1 LARILFIESA
11 NICHIVRKPSQL
23 SEFLIKVSKT
33 LAWNA
38 RRIQRGVRSAR
49 WTLTRSPAQRPIIV
63 VGCSRAGTTLAYKTL
78 SESHE
83 IGSLHHKPCDDWND
97 WYDWYDLT

>member
-1 LARILFIESA
+1 MKVNISGLADLARILFVESA
-11 NICHIVRKPSQL
+11 NVRHIVRKQSQL

-33 LAWNA
+33 LVYRA

-49 WTLTRSPAQRPIIV
+49 WALTRQPAQRPVIV

-83 IGSLHHKPCDDWND
+83 IGSLQRHGN
-97 WYDWYDLT
+97 